1 MGKDKKTEDTE
12 EKLEENQEEVKT
24 EVKTEEKEEEQFLS
38 PGITGPSPGILDKIA
53 SIFSGKKKTEDTE
66 EQEETTETDE
76 EKVDKVEN
84 EEEEKSEDDETTE
97 KVEYDEIDP
106 RFISAARNY
115 GWNDS
120 RIIEYAKEHSDQDV
134 LTMVGLFEGIVGKA
148 QPELDKPE
156 EKVQDE
162 LLDEETLSKY
172 AEAFGVDKAVIKGI
186 ADKMTGPLADR
197 LNTVSSELES
207 MKGSLGKKDEQ
218 EQQTE
223 FIRNMDVANRVFDSS
238 NISSLGITKDIPKY
252 PDGSLVIND
261 PTFQERNKIWDVAN
275 TFYATG
281 GTFEH
286 AVENAMQW
294 YRGTSAEKDV
304 KRKVIKD
311 LKEQEERVMPKRT
324 EQHGVETYA
333 SEEDRR
339 AALIEAAL
347 DKSRNRQE

>member
-1 MGKDKKTEDTE
+1 MPEDDK
-12 EKLEENQEEVKT
+12 QEEVKDQ

-38 PGITGPSPGILDKIA
+38 PGITGPSPGILDKIT
-53 SIFSGKKKTEDTE
+53 SIFRGKKETE
-66 EQEETTETDE
+66 ETEETTETDK

-106 RFISAARNY
+106 RFISAARDY

-148 QPELDKPE
+148 QPQLDKIE
-156 EKVQDE
+156 EAVQDE

-186 ADKMTGPLADR
+186 ADKMTGPLAER
-197 LNTVSSELES
+197 LNDVSSELES
-207 MKGSLGKKDEQ
+207 IKGSLGNRTEDEQ
-218 EQQTE
+218 RKELV
-223 FIRNMDVANRVFDSS
+223 RNMDIANAVFDSS
-238 NISSLGITKDIPKY
+238 DISSLGKTKDIPTY
-252 PDGSLVIND
+252 PDGSYVIND
-261 PTFQERNKIWDVAN
+261 PTVQERNKIWDVAN

-294 YRGTSAEKDV
+294 YKGVSAEKDV

-311 LKEQEERVMPKRT
+311 LKEQEERVMPKRQ
-324 EQHGVETYA
+324 EQQGVETYA